1 MIVMIVVR
9 MKIVM
14 IISYMYNDS
23 GTMTSVQVK
32 IILMRMIVRKIRM
45 MIMGIIR
52 KIRKMTKMISQ
63 GYAGAVHSDSHP
75 YSAKGIF
82 R

>member
-1 MIVMIVVR
+1 
-9 MKIVM
+9 
-14 IISYMYNDS
+14 
-23 GTMTSVQVK
+23 
-32 IILMRMIVRKIRM
+32 MRMIVRKIRM